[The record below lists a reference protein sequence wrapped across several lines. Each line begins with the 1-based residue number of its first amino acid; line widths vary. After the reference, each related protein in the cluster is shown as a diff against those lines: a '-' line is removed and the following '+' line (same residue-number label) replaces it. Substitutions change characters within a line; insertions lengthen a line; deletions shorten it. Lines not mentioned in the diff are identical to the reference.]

1 MLWAVGDALIRA
13 GESGKRRGWVSRD
26 EAQYLAATPQGWFDG
41 PTLGAFLDARRRCNS
56 WIWREIVLEAMSEM
70 QKFFAVWRQHVVQLE
85 ADVATCVPG
94 GLRA

>member
-1 MLWAVGDALIRA
+1 
-13 GESGKRRGWVSRD
+13 
-26 EAQYLAATPQGWFDG
+26 
-41 PTLGAFLDARRRCNS
+41 
-56 WIWREIVLEAMSEM
+56 M